1 MTSTPEGRRAAKLNA
16 ARRDIILEGAWA
28 VFRRDG
34 LEGATMRAIAGA
46 AGCTT
51 GAIYPL
57 FPSKEAIYAALL
69 EDSLTGLRGEVQAAV
84 DDADHPAERLRAGA
98 TAFLGYYRDR
108 PQEVTLGLYLWR
120 GIGRHGLTRD
130 LDEALNARLDDT
142 LNIFASA
149 IAGVRPCP
157 PAMAR
162 AEVAALFSSLIG
174 TLVLHHAGRIE
185 VLGADFEAVAGIQI
199 DGAVARLVDKPSG

>member
-1 MTSTPEGRRAAKLNA
+1 
-16 ARRDIILEGAWA
+16 
-28 VFRRDG
+28 
-34 LEGATMRAIAGA
+34 MRAIASA

-69 EDSLTGLRGEVQAAV
+69 EDSLTGLSDDVRSAV
-84 DDADHPAERLRAGA
+84 DDADHPAQRLRAGA

-149 IAGVRPCP
+149 IADARRCP
-157 PAMAR
+157 AAMAR
-162 AEVAALFSSLIG
+162 AEVAAL
-174 TLVLHHAGRIE
+174 LVLHHAGRIE
-185 VLGADFEAVAGIQI
+185 VLGADFETVAGIQI
-199 DGAVARLVDKPSG
+199 DGAVTRLVDKPSG